1 MSNEQKQDPW
11 DDLCKSAFGVINADL
26 QEMKRLRE
34 ERDDWKHKYFEE
46 TQMIQNILHS
56 LRSVDL
62 ELASIRAAIPI
73 ICVIGFVQSVL
84 LIYFICNN

>member
-1 MSNEQKQDPW
+1 MSNKQKQDPR

-34 ERDDWKHKYFEE
+34 ERDDWKRRYFEE

-62 ELASIRAAIPI
+62 ELASISATIPI
-73 ICVIGFVQSVL
+73 VCSIGFVQCVL